1 MGKRPRAQGEN
12 FKPIRWRALE
22 RAGGSWEDGA
32 APTNMSKTMEKKHYA
47 RAPNSSMWLG
57 KEPNGG
63 WRAFQD
69 FGLAWPFDSQ
79 KQAEEV
85 WDEACR
91 QCLERCAK
99 SGAPIPAWSCSKAV
113 ILRGRTPEGM
123 PGSFDYYLGIVDGR
137 FITEKPSGMML
148 GTDESEAKV
157 FGSLEEAKRTVMSFK
172 TAKSKT
178 LAVLPISCRAEHP
191 VEIDGAKLDALAAAS
206 YACRLREEWSADVP
220 LAKDA
225 PEAPSLGGK
234 AEGSSGGS
242 GKTGRL

>member
-1 MGKRPRAQGEN
+1 
-12 FKPIRWRALE
+12 
-22 RAGGSWEDGA
+22 
-32 APTNMSKTMEKKHYA
+32 MEKKHYA

-57 KEPNGG
+57 KEPSGG

-69 FGLAWPFDSQ
+69 FCKAWPFDS
-79 KQAEEV
+79 KTQAEEV

-99 SGAPIPAWSCSKAV
+99 SGDTIPAWSCSKAV

-148 GTDESEAKV
+148 STDESEAKV

-206 YACRLREEWSADVP
+206 YARRLREEWSGEVP
-220 LAKDA
+220 LAKEDA
-225 PEAPSLGGK
+225 AKPGAAEKGREGK
-234 AEGSSGGS
+234 A
-242 GKTGRL
+242 GRL